1 LYMIDASNVVKMV
14 YAEVSVIIP
23 CYRCVDSI
31 RRALTSVFEQTLRP
45 FEVLL
50 IDDYSG
56 DGTLEFLYQLR
67 DEFPENWIKVIAL
80 PHNMGPASAR
90 NAGWE
95 CASQPFVAFLDS
107 DDSWHPQKTQIQL
120 AWMKSHPDVSITG
133 QDCIAIIDESNDGTH
148 LINDLPFHEVSGNQ
162 LLASNRFSTS
172 SVIVASSMTIRF
184 FSGKRYCEDYLLWC
198 HAKFAGYK
206 CYRYLAPLAY
216 SYKPR
221 YGDSGLSGNLWR
233 MERGE
238 LFVYSFL
245 FRQKMIGLGAY
256 ATFGLWSVI
265 RFVRRTLKVTL
276 GMNSL

>member
-1 LYMIDASNVVKMV
+1 MIEASDVVKMV

-31 RRALTSVFEQTLRP
+31 RRALTSVYEQTLRP

-50 IDDYSG
+50 VDDYSG
-56 DGTLEFLYQLR
+56 DGTLDFLHKLR
-67 DEFPENWIKVIAL
+67 DEFPENWVKVIAL
-80 PHNMGPASAR
+80 PQNMGPASAR

-107 DDSWHPQKTQIQL
+107 DDSWHPQKTEIQL
-120 AWMKSHPDVSITG
+120 AWMKNNSEVGITG
-133 QDCIAIIDESNDGTH
+133 QDCIAIIDEPIDARRPIGH
-148 LINDLPFHEVSGNQ
+148 MAFYEVSGNQ

-172 SVIVASSMTIRF
+172 SVMVSSSLAIRF
-184 FSGKRYCEDYLLWC
+184 SSGKRYCEDYLLWC

-238 LFVYSFL
+238 LFVYHFL
-245 FRQKMIGLGAY
+245 FKQKLIGP
-256 ATFGLWSVI
+256 ATYVMFGSWSFI
-265 RFVRRTLKVTL
+265 RFIRRTLKVSL
-276 GMNSL
+276 GMNNL

>member
-1 LYMIDASNVVKMV
+1 MINASDVVKMV

-31 RRALTSVFEQTLRP
+31 RRALTSVYEQTLRP

-50 IDDYSG
+50 VDDYSG
-56 DGTLEFLYQLR
+56 DGTLDFLHKLR
-67 DEFPENWIKVIAL
+67 DEFPESWVKVIAL
-80 PHNMGPASAR
+80 PKNMGPASAR

-107 DDSWHPQKTQIQL
+107 DDSWHPRKTEIQL
-120 AWMKSHPDVSITG
+120 AWMKNNSEVSITG
-133 QDCIAIIDESNDGTH
+133 QDCIAIIDVPTDAKRPIG
-148 LINDLPFHEVSGNQ
+148 DMAFYEVSGNQ

-172 SVIVASSMTIRF
+172 SVMVSSSLAIRF
-184 FSGKRYCEDYLLWC
+184 SSGKRYCEDYLLWC

-238 LFVYSFL
+238 LFVYHFL
-245 FRQKMIGLGAY
+245 FKQKLISP
-256 ATFGLWSVI
+256 ATYVMFGSWSFI
-265 RFVRRTLKVTL
+265 RFIRRTLKVSL
-276 GMNSL
+276 GMNNL